1 MSRLIRQLLIVS
13 VLGGGATFGAAAL
26 ARSSFMMDRELHEQV
41 SVRQANPMAGR
52 LILGGGLRGG
62 K

>member
-1 MSRLIRQLLIVS
+1 MTVLLRQLTIIGIV
-13 VLGGGATFGAAAL
+13 GALATAGAFGM
-26 ARSSFMMDRELHEQV
+26 ARSSFGMDRELHNQV